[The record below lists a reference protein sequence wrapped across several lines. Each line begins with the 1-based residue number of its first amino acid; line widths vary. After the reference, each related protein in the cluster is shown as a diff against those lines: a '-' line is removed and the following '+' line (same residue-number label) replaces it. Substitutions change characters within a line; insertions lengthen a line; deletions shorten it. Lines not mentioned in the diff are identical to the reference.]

1 MPHSTMDFSQRATL
15 TERMDEPCSREEMR
29 ACLGDIAKLNR
40 WSMGYLPTMNWL
52 NALKG
57 TLPLLRGPLSILDV
71 GCGDGDF
78 LRQLEQWSLEQRI
91 AVDLVGIDVNLDA
104 AALATEARPY
114 WSRIRYFHGN
124 VFAYRP
130 EKPIHLVISSLLTH
144 QMSDVDVVRFL
155 QWMEKHA
162 EIGWFVNDLSRSQ
175 FSYNFIRVFSKLAW
189 LHPFVQKDAPISI
202 QRSFV
207 QEEWERLS
215 RAAGLGEKDVEIFH
229 VKPAR
234 LCVARR
240 KPV

>member
-1 MPHSTMDFSQRATL
+1 MDSSQRATL